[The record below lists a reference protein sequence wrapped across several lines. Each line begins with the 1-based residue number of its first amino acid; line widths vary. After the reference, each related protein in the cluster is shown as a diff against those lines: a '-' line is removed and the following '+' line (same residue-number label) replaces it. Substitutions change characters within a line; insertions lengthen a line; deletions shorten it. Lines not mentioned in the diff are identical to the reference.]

1 MNRIIYT
8 NNKLFAFKIV
18 DSPYCAFCNNEE
30 ESLEHLLVSCKVAD
44 LFWKEVLSWIAIYRN
59 EVMEIS
65 LIDVLF
71 GKFNIGKD
79 FMVINHILLLAKL
92 FLYRCKLGKT
102 NPSLDVFKAKL
113 RATYNLEFLI
123 ARTNG
128 ALLKHY
134 TKWDPFIS
142 ILS

>member
-1 MNRIIYT
+1 
-8 NNKLFAFKIV
+8 
-18 DSPYCAFCNNEE
+18 
-30 ESLEHLLVSCKVAD
+30 
-44 LFWKEVLSWIAIYRN
+44 
-59 EVMEIS
+59 MEIS

-79 FMVINHILLLAKL
+79 FMVINHILLLAKN

>member
-1 MNRIIYT
+1 MLNRIIYT

-79 FMVINHILLLAKL
+79 FMVINHILLLLLL
-92 FLYRCKLGKT
+92 FT
-102 NPSLDVFKAKL
+102 DV
-113 RATYNLEFLI
+113 N
-123 ARTNG
+123 
-128 ALLKHY
+128 
-134 TKWDPFIS
+134 
-142 ILS
+142 